1 MQGKIHLGNKKCSPC
16 LQSLVKNEA
25 NVWENSRRSRGFPPA
40 REFSQTLP
48 RFSPGYEG
56 TENMFYFVNK
66 MNIFRRNKGKDD
78 IGSAFLSRNCK
89 FSQLGDSQ
97 SYCSSHFRTS

>member
-56 TENMFYFVNK
+56 TENMFYFFYKIIIFCFNK
-66 MNIFRRNKGKDD
+66 EKDF
-78 IGSAFLSRNCK
+78 IRSACA
-89 FSQLGDSQ
+89 
-97 SYCSSHFRTS
+97 CI